1 MKSFQICILVI
12 FSRKLDKVKEII
24 LFVIF
29 ISDVSHR
36 VGSIAMLKDMIT
48 LPAIPCIEYEVKV
61 MIEYKV
67 DIKTFDI
74 SHIQYCLCFL
84 FLE

>member
-48 LPAIPCIEYEVKV
+48 LPTIPCIEYEVKV

-67 DIKTFDI
+67 DIKMFDI
-74 SHIQYCLCFL
+74 YHIQYCLCFL

>member
-1 MKSFQICILVI
+1 M
-12 FSRKLDKVKEII
+12 
-24 LFVIF
+24 LFF

-67 DIKTFDI
+67 DKKMFDI
-74 SHIQYCLCFL
+74 YHIVFL
-84 FLE
+84 FCF